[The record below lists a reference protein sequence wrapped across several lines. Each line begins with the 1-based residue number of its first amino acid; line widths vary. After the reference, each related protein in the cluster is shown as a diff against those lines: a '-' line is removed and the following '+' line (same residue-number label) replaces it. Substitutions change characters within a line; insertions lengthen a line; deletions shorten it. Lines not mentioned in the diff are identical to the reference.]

1 MSNIKLILTENKSSP
16 YRKQRVVGR
25 LGDGGLT
32 TIDVEL
38 LKSDGKT
45 PYSVFSNHDLIFV
58 GTNAKGEYTDGVP
71 EILDGQKG
79 MIRYTFTKDN
89 FSVLKEFK
97 RAYFQLTD
105 ADGNRITFQDFTVDV
120 LNNSDIDQ
128 GQVTLYVRLLDQLLS
143 DFEKRFG
150 DQSIDFE
157 ERFKV
162 FLQAKE
168 SQYQSIYQMYN
179 DLVIKLN
186 NLSKDAKSL
195 QEVQAEILKSIEE
208 HDVFTKQESSANVID
223 QIGGAE
229 STILKKELLVNGT
242 EGMASR
248 FVKDLPY
255 TNIILNGDFKNGITN
270 WSYHQPAGNLSE
282 FVDDVVH
289 AKSNNG
295 TVTGVFQPSD
305 QRLKYGYSTKA
316 NEKFFFYALAKG
328 TGIIQLGFDKKR
340 GSATLTQ
347 NYTWVGVE
355 STGTTDNE
363 VMTFYT
369 TGEMWI
375 KAIIVSKSEI
385 MNIESFYPAAEDVGV
400 VHGQPNLR
408 NGTSS
413 TLSEVTFIQTQYK
426 ETNLVVSNLFKP
438 NDLVTYAVQI
448 DNTAGTAD
456 VFAQLACKKSD
467 NTYVSFNGSSVLK
480 GSIGRSMVQVTVLEE
495 YTNIYVKPLVKSNST
510 ISTTVRYGEEKL
522 INGSLEAMDEWT
534 PSQAD
539 SGLTPINGGMV
550 PFNEKDYEDLL
561 SDDGIV
567 RAETKIVGR
576 GAEIETP
583 FKIIEV
589 FANRYPDIFGKT
601 TTDAE
606 KITCFKSIQKGVTI
620 KSTLRGSGANASKNG
635 QLYLKYTDGTSEF
648 LVNNQTSEFVEISK
662 TLTATQ
668 LDQLSSTGVL
678 TVYAT
683 TKRNGTNDAGAISD
697 GVTSALLEV
706 KDLRLIVEIEANGKT
721 IIESIIAAYHGENI
735 ATQEEAEL
743 GEENTKTMTP
753 LRTDQYFKAHLATQE
768 EAENGVSHLKT
779 MTPKRTAEQ
788 TLARFGQ
795 SFTPSTKFIAHRGN
809 NYFYP
814 ENSIAAFEKTSRH
827 WGAETDIQLTTDGK
841 WYCFHDRTL
850 DRMTNGTGNFMD
862 KTSSEIEALRLD
874 TGNGINTLSDVEK
887 KIPTFEQYLNACI
900 KARIVPVIEIH
911 LLKQILPMHN

>member
-1 MSNIKLILTENKSSP
+1 MSNIQLKLSENKKIK
-16 YRKQRVVGR
+16 YLEQKVVGR
-25 LGDGGLT
+25 IGEKNLT
-32 TIDVEL
+32 TIDVYL
-38 LKSDGKT
+38 QKADFKT
-45 PYSVFSNHDLIFV
+45 PYVIPTDATVKFIAE
-58 GTNAKGEYTDGVP
+58 TNTNNYTDGYASIV
-71 EILDGQKG
+71 DGEKG
-79 MIRYTFTKDN
+79 FIQYTFTEDN
-89 FSVLKEFK
+89 FSDSSGKGKRPFK
-97 RAYFQLTD
+97 AAYFELETS
-105 ADGNRITFQDFTVDV
+105 DGNRVTFQDFEVYV
-120 LNNSDIDQ
+120 LPRADISADQ
-128 GQVTLYVRLLDQLLS
+128 ATYYVSSLEKILSTFQVTFDQFII
-143 DFEKRFG
+143 DNTVTYDEFYEK
-150 DQSIDFE
+150 
-157 ERFKV
+157 
-162 FLQAKE
+162 
-168 SQYQSIYQMYN
+168 Y
-179 DLVIKLN
+179 N
-186 NLSKDAKSL
+186 NLIRRINESDSKADDVVSKVNAAL
-195 QEVQAEILKSIEE
+195 IEFE
-208 HDVFTKQESSANVID
+208 TGDFFNKQESSANVID

-242 EGMASR
+242 EGMSSR

-328 TGIIQLGFDKKR
+328 TGTIQLGFDKKR

-375 KAIIVSKSEI
+375 KAIVVSKTEI

-456 VFAQLACKKSD
+456 VFAQLAFKKSD

-522 INGSLEAMDEWT
+522 IKGSLEAMDEWT

-576 GAEIETP
+576 GAEIE
-583 FKIIEV
+583 FKFDVIGTLEKK
-589 FANRYPDIFGKT
+589 YPYLFEGLSSM
-601 TTDAE
+601 AE
-606 KITCFKSIQKGVTI
+606 KIGAVNKILKSMSLV
-620 KSTLRGSGANASKNG
+620 STFRGGGLNSSSGASLNFARWNILRNKANSTTALDYSTVNLTADFKNYEISLNNMLALNIRDEGNTVLYLASKKNG
-635 QLYLKYTDGTSEF
+635 NSD
-648 LVNNQTSEFVEISK
+648 N
-662 TLTATQ
+662 
-668 LDQLSSTGVL
+668 
-678 TVYAT
+678 
-683 TKRNGTNDAGAISD
+683 GAISD
-697 GVTSALLEV
+697 GVTPAWIEV
-706 KDLRLIVEIEANGKT
+706 KDIRLTVELEVNGRT
-721 IIESIIAAYHGENI
+721 IIEELIAANHRENL
-735 ATQEEAEL
+735 ATQDEAEEGL
-743 GEENTKTMTP
+743 NESKTMTP
-753 LRTDQYFKAHLATQE
+753 VRVFQAIAKWIANKFVSVAGNETILGIKNFTGGLLVSDKRVLTVDDILQTSGTIPLI
-768 EAENGVSHLKT
+768 NGNTGVLKYT
-779 MTPKRTAEQ
+779 KQLKNVTLTFNGLNGKYGGTPSGS
-788 TLARFGQ
+788 TLANLPADLR
-795 SFTPSTKFIAHRGN
+795 PA
-809 NYFYP
+809 NYF
-814 ENSIAAFEKTSRH
+814 EELVGSTDRGAVNTAALSFATTGEINWQRNSSTASDYSFEVTYQ
-827 WGAETDIQLTTDGK
+827 TI
-841 WYCFHDRTL
+841 
-850 DRMTNGTGNFMD
+850 
-862 KTSSEIEALRLD
+862 
-874 TGNGINTLSDVEK
+874 
-887 KIPTFEQYLNACI
+887 
-900 KARIVPVIEIH
+900 
-911 LLKQILPMHN
+911 